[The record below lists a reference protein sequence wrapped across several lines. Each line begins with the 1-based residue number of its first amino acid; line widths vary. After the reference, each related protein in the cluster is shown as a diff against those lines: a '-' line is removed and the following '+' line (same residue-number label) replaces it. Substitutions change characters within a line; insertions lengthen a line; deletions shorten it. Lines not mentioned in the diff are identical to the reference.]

1 MSILPKNELIKIQNL
16 QVSHKDTN
24 SVNARDIW
32 SFIES
37 KQDFST
43 WIKKRLE
50 QLGAIEK
57 EDYIKA
63 PQKNG
68 ASKTGQ
74 SIIEYIVTINIA
86 KHLAMMERN
95 EKGKEA
101 RQYFIN
107 VEEAYKKEMTCLTT
121 VLKKNIDFIELNSS
135 EEEFKDDENYLL
147 KRYLYA
153 LEQNGTHVQRFIIKL
168 IEENHKQKLD
178 LELKTKDLI
187 SQNFLVN
194 KAQEYTT
201 PVSKLF
207 QRFYQYIKENESSF
221 KIIPKYDNFR
231 ANIDTR
237 AVFPFGII
245 DRKENTLVITV
256 KELNIFCDRNNFS
269 NREFLNAFSERGLLI
284 KDNESMNLNCTYV
297 NCYMFKDIYL

>member
-32 SFIES
+32 EFLEV
-37 KQDFST
+37 KTKFAT
-43 WIKKRLE
+43 WISRRLE

-57 EDYIKA
+57 EDYITFS
-63 PQKNG
+63 QKWEKVSNRPL
-68 ASKTGQ
+68 A
-74 SIIEYIVTINIA
+74 EYIVTINIA

-153 LEQNGTHVQRFIIKL
+153 LEQNGTHVQRFVIKL

-231 ANIDTR
+231 ASIDTR

>member
-1 MSILPKNELIKIQNL
+1 MEILPKNSTELVELIDNEIC
-16 QVSHKDTN
+16 VSHRTIAQFTKN
-24 SVNARDIW
+24 
-32 SFIES
+32 
-37 KQDFST
+37 QD
-43 WIKKRLE
+43 
-50 QLGAIEK
+50 
-57 EDYIKA
+57 
-63 PQKNG
+63 KN
-68 ASKTGQ
+68 
-74 SIIEYIVTINIA
+74 IVEMIA
-86 KHLAMMERN
+86 KYKSHIEEFGAVPFKTEGLNGTKSYKITHYLNEQQATFLMTLLRN
-95 EKGKEA
+95 NKVVVEFKKQLVKA
-101 RQYFIN
+101 FFIMKQQN
-107 VEEAYKKEMTCLTT
+107 QNFISA
-121 VLKKNIDFIELNSS
+121 LKREIDFIELNSS

-153 LEQNGTHVQRFIIKL
+153 LEQNGTHVQRFVIKL

-194 KAQEYTT
+194 KTQEYTT

-231 ANIDTR
+231 ASIDTR

-245 DRKENTLVITV
+245 NRKENTLVITV

>member
-1 MSILPKNELIKIQNL
+1 MNILPKNQKDLVEVIHDEIKI
-16 QVSHKDTN
+16 SHLVIAEHTKN
-24 SVNARDIW
+24 KPESIRDI
-32 SFIES
+32 IG
-37 KQDFST
+37 KYKTDFS
-43 WIKKRLE
+43 E
-50 QLGAIEK
+50 FGATDFKSVGTNGTKNFQKVYYLNRDQSLLLMTYLRNNQIVRKFKIELV
-57 EDYIKA
+57 KA
-63 PQKNG
+63 FSEMEN
-68 ASKTGQ
+68 
-74 SIIEYIVTINIA
+74 IIYKQNQ
-86 KHLAMMERN
+86 N
-95 EKGKEA
+95 
-101 RQYFIN
+101 FIT
-107 VEEAYKKEMTCLTT
+107 ALKKE
-121 VLKKNIDFIELNSS
+121 IDFIELNSS

-153 LEQNGTHVQRFIIKL
+153 LEQNGTHVQRFVIKL

-231 ANIDTR
+231 ASIDTR